1 MTVENTNPGEH
12 AREIAVVILAAGKG
26 TRMNSDLPKV
36 LHPIAGAPML
46 HHAMRAALS
55 LNPARLAVV
64 VGPGAGAVATAAHE
78 LAPGAAICEQAERL
92 GTGHAVR
99 MADAALADFTG
110 DVFVLYG
117 DTPFI
122 SAETLAAMVSAR
134 ADGAD
139 LVALGFDAAQP
150 GGYGRMVT
158 GPGDTLERI
167 VEAKDASEQ
176 ELAIRT
182 CNSGVMVADSTTL
195 FGLLAQV
202 GNDNAKGEY
211 YLTDVI
217 GQARAQGLSA
227 RVVRC
232 DEAETLGINDRVQLA
247 QAEAAF
253 QTRARNA
260 AMLGGVTMTAP
271 ETVFLAWDTQLG
283 RDVTI
288 GPNVVF
294 GPGVEV
300 ADGARIRAFSHL
312 EACRVGPGAII
323 GPFAR
328 LRPGAEIG
336 ADAHIGN
343 FVEIKNARIG
353 QGAKANHLAYVGDA
367 TVGARANLGA
377 GTITCNYDGFTKHL
391 TEIGEGAFIG
401 VNTALIAP
409 VSIGDKAYVG
419 TGTVVTRDVP
429 EDALAT
435 SRTPQTNREGFAPRL
450 REKMRTR
457 AQNRTESK
465 KK

>member
-1 MTVENTNPGEH
+1 MTIENTKPRKH
-12 AREIAVVILAAGKG
+12 AVVILAAGKG
-26 TRMNSDLPKV
+26 TRMRSALPKV

-55 LNPARLAVV
+55 LVPARIAVV
-64 VGPGAGAVATAAHE
+64 VGASAEAGADAVAGAARE
-78 LAPGAAICEQAERL
+78 LAPEAAICVQADPL

-99 MADAALADFTG
+99 MAEAALADFEG
-110 DVFVLYG
+110 DVFVLFG

-122 SAETLAAMVSAR
+122 SAETLAAMVAAR
-134 ADGAD
+134 AGGSDV
-139 LVALGFDAAQP
+139 VALGFDAVEP

-167 VEAKDASEQ
+167 VEAKDANAD

-182 CNSGVMVADSTTL
+182 CNSGVIVADGTTL
-195 FGLLAQV
+195 FGLLARV
-202 GNDNAKGEY
+202 GNDNAKREY
-211 YLTDVI
+211 YLTDMI
-217 GQARAQGLSA
+217 GLARAGGLSA

-253 QTRARNA
+253 QTHARHA

-271 ETVFLAWDTQLG
+271 ETVFLGWDTTLG
-283 RDVTI
+283 RDVII

-294 GPGVEV
+294 GPGVEI
-300 ADGARIRAFSHL
+300 AGGAEIRAFSHL
-312 EACRVGPGAII
+312 EACRVGPDAIV

-336 ADAHIGN
+336 ERARVGN
-343 FVEIKNARIG
+343 FVEIKNANIG
-353 QGAKANHLAYVGDA
+353 QGAKVNHLSYVGDA
-367 TVGARANLGA
+367 TIGARANLGA
-377 GTITCNYDGFTKHL
+377 GTITCNYDGFAKHR

-409 VSIGDKAYVG
+409 VSVGEKAYVG

-429 EDALAT
+429 GDALALA
-435 SRTPQTNREGFAPRL
+435 RTPQTNREGFASRL
-450 REKMRTR
+450 REKMLAR
-457 AQNRTESK
+457 AEDK

>member
-1 MTVENTNPGEH
+1 MTVENTNAGEH

-26 TRMNSDLPKV
+26 TRMRSVLPKV

-46 HHAMRAALS
+46 HHAMRAGLS

-64 VGPGAGAVATAAHE
+64 VGPDAEAVATAVHE
-78 LAPGAAICEQAERL
+78 LAPGAAICEQAKQL

-99 MADAALADFTG
+99 MAESALAGFTG

-117 DTPFI
+117 DTPFL
-122 SAETLAAMVSAR
+122 SAETLAAMTTAR

-139 LVALGFDAAQP
+139 LVALGFDAAEP

-158 GPGDTLERI
+158 GSGDTLERI
-167 VEAKDASEQ
+167 VEAKDASAM

-182 CNSGVMVADSTTL
+182 CNSGVMAADSTAL

-202 GNDNAKGEY
+202 VNDNAKGEY

-217 GQARAQGLSA
+217 GLARAEGLNA

-232 DEAETLGINDRVQLA
+232 DESETLGINDRAQLA
-247 QAEAAF
+247 EAEAAF
-253 QTRARNA
+253 QARARHA
-260 AMLGGVTMTAP
+260 AMLGGATLIAP
-271 ETVFLAWDTQLG
+271 ETVFLAWDTRLG
-283 RDVTI
+283 RDITI
-288 GPNVVF
+288 APNVVF
-294 GPGVEV
+294 GPGVEI
-300 ADGARIRAFSHL
+300 ADGAEIHAFSHL
-312 EACRVGPGAII
+312 EACRIGPGAIV

-328 LRPGAEIG
+328 LRPGADIG
-336 ADAHIGN
+336 ENARIGN
-343 FVEIKNARIG
+343 FVEIKNAGIG
-353 QGAKANHLAYVGDA
+353 QGAKVNHLSYVGDA
-367 TVGARANLGA
+367 AVGARANLGA
-377 GTITCNYDGFTKHL
+377 GTITCNYDGFAKHL

-409 VSIGDKAYVG
+409 VSIGDNAYVG

-429 EDALAT
+429 ADALAT
-435 SRTPQTNREGFAPRL
+435 SRTPQTNREGFASRL
-450 REKMRTR
+450 REKMRIR
-457 AQNRTESK
+457 AKTK

>member
-1 MTVENTNPGEH
+1 MTFENANRRDN
-12 AREIAVVILAAGKG
+12 AIVILAAGKG
-26 TRMNSDLPKV
+26 TRMCSDLPKV

-55 LNPARLAVV
+55 LAPARLAVV
-64 VGPGAGAVATAAHE
+64 VGHGATAVGAAVHG
-78 LAPGAAICEQAERL
+78 LTPDAAICEQADPL

-99 MADAALADFTG
+99 MAESALADFEG
-110 DVFVLYG
+110 DVFVLFG

-122 SAETLAAMVSAR
+122 SAETLTAMAAAR
-134 ADGAD
+134 NEGAD
-139 LVALGFDAAQP
+139 LVALGFEATDP

-158 GPGDTLERI
+158 SPDGALERI
-167 VEAKDASEQ
+167 VEAKDASAE
-176 ELAIRT
+176 ELAIRIY
-182 CNSGVMVADSTTL
+182 NSGVMAADRAT
-195 FGLLAQV
+195 FFRLLAQV

-217 GQARAQGLSA
+217 GLARTEGLSA

-247 QAEAAF
+247 EAEAAF
-253 QTRARNA
+253 QARARRA

-271 ETVFLAWDTQLG
+271 ETVFFAWDTALG

-300 ADGARIRAFSHL
+300 ADRVEIRAFSHL
-312 EACRVGPGAII
+312 EGCRVGPGAII

-328 LRPGAEIG
+328 LRFGSDIG
-336 ADAHIGN
+336 ETARIGN
-343 FVEIKNARIG
+343 FVEVKNATVG
-353 QGAKANHLAYVGDA
+353 QGAKVNHLSYVGDA

-377 GTITCNYDGFTKHL
+377 GTITCNYDGFGKYR

-409 VSIGDKAYVG
+409 VSIGDNAYVG

-429 EDALAT
+429 EGALAL
-435 SRTPQTNREGFAPRL
+435 SRVPQTNREGFASRL
-450 REKMRTR
+450 REKMRVR
-457 AQNRTESK
+457 SQNK

>member
-1 MTVENTNPGEH
+1 MTVENTNSGEH
-12 AREIAVVILAAGKG
+12 AGEIAVVILAAGKG
-26 TRMNSDLPKV
+26 TRMRSVLPKV

-46 HHAMRAALS
+46 HHAMRAGLS

-64 VGPGAGAVATAAHE
+64 VGPDAEAVATAVHE
-78 LAPGAAICEQAERL
+78 LAPGAAICEQAKQL

-99 MADAALADFTG
+99 MAESALAGFTG

-117 DTPFI
+117 DTPFL
-122 SAETLAAMVSAR
+122 SAETLAAMTTAR

-139 LVALGFDAAQP
+139 LVALGFDAAEP

-158 GPGDTLERI
+158 GSGDTLERI
-167 VEAKDASEQ
+167 VEAKDASAM

-182 CNSGVMVADSTTL
+182 CNSGVMAADSTAL

-202 GNDNAKGEY
+202 VNDNAKGEY

-217 GQARAQGLSA
+217 GLARAEGLNA

-232 DEAETLGINDRVQLA
+232 DESETLGINDRAQLA
-247 QAEAAF
+247 EAEAAF
-253 QTRARNA
+253 QARARHA
-260 AMLGGVTMTAP
+260 AMLGGATLTAP
-271 ETVFLAWDTQLG
+271 ETVFLAWDTRLG

-288 GPNVVF
+288 APNVVF
-294 GPGVEV
+294 GPGVEI
-300 ADGARIRAFSHL
+300 ADGAEIRAFSHL
-312 EACRVGPGAII
+312 AACRIGPGAIV

-328 LRPGAEIG
+328 LRPGADIG
-336 ADAHIGN
+336 ENARIGN
-343 FVEIKNARIG
+343 FVEIKNAGIG
-353 QGAKANHLAYVGDA
+353 QGAKVNHLSYVGDA
-367 TVGARANLGA
+367 AVGARANLGA
-377 GTITCNYDGFTKHL
+377 GTITCNYDGFAKHL

-409 VSIGDKAYVG
+409 VSIGDNAYVG

-429 EDALAT
+429 ADALAT
-435 SRTPQTNREGFAPRL
+435 SRTPQTNREGFASRL
-450 REKMRTR
+450 REKMRIR
-457 AQNRTESK
+457 AKTK